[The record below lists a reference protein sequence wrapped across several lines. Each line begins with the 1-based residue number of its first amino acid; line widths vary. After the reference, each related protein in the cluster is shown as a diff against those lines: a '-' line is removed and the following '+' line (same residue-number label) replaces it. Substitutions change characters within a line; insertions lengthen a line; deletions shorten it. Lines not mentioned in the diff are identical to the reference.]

1 MKKNSTNGKF
11 YTDVHPAIFL
21 FNNAWTITF
30 LNKFNFWLL
39 LITYSDKCKFLCM
52 CPLLMRLIRNYF
64 FRIFWKF
71 INHFLKS
78 EATRI
83 YVNGTTRNL
92 VKNSTYF
99 WPQREPYSHLI
110 WIDDFSIHVF
120 CGLSDFSSLPSNHIS
135 KWNPSPSKLIANTCS
150 ISNGMYSLG
159 LRHLY
164 VRAYMHWTV
173 VKCMTVFHWI
183 F

>member
-1 MKKNSTNGKF
+1 M
-11 YTDVHPAIFL
+11 
-21 FNNAWTITF
+21 
-30 LNKFNFWLL
+30 NKFNFWLL

-110 WIDDFSIHVF
+110 WIDDFSIHVYVVWVTF
-120 CGLSDFSSLPSNHIS
+120 PHFHPITYLSEILVLQNWSLTRVLSQTVCIHLGYDIS
-135 KWNPSPSKLIANTCS
+135 
-150 ISNGMYSLG
+150 M
-159 LRHLY
+159 
-164 VRAYMHWTV
+164 
-173 VKCMTVFHWI
+173 
-183 F
+183 